1 MNILKDIFKMIKS
14 IGIAIKQVLTRLYT
28 ISKQNRDSITLIIA
42 LLWFIYMFYNLHT
55 GDLLQAL
62 YSFLTVTVFIGIS
75 ILLELMEINQ
85 RGGR

>member
-1 MNILKDIFKMIKS
+1 MTKFKRL
-14 IGIAIKQVLTRLYT
+14 LTRL
-28 ISKQNRDSITLIIA
+28 SKFRAKYSKAVDLIIA
-42 LLWFIYMFYNLHT
+42 LLITIDMLYNLHT

>member
-1 MNILKDIFKMIKS
+1 MNKF
-14 IGIAIKQVLTRLYT
+14 KQVLTRLYT
-28 ISKQNRDSITLIIA
+28 TLKQNREAVTLTIG
-42 LLWFIYMFYNLHT
+42 LLYLIHMLYNLHA

>member
-1 MNILKDIFKMIKS
+1 MHENRLREVDDKMTKF
-14 IGIAIKQVLTRLYT
+14 KQVLTRLSKFRTKHSKT
-28 ISKQNRDSITLIIA
+28 IDVIVVFLIAIDM
-42 LLWFIYMFYNLHT
+42 LYNLHT

>member
-1 MNILKDIFKMIKS
+1 MTKFKQLI
-14 IGIAIKQVLTRLYT
+14 TRLYSFWT
-28 ISKQNRDSITLIIA
+28 NNISIITLVLILLQTIRMYIA
-42 LLWFIYMFYNLHT
+42 FHT

>member
-1 MNILKDIFKMIKS
+1 MNKF
-14 IGIAIKQVLTRLYT
+14 KQVLTRLYT
-28 ISKQNRDSITLIIA
+28 TLKQNREAVTLTIG
-42 LLWFIYMFYNLHT
+42 LLYLIHMLYNLHT